1 VVRFRFGTDDLLRT
15 RFAIAPL
22 MDLVGATY
30 VLRWPERYP
39 EHRPWFDWARART
52 SALELPL
59 LEVAAPA
66 GVEFYPVFV
75 GPPPRAP
82 RTTVEAELARVA
94 ATSPADVAGE
104 IARAY
109 PDGVPLAGRMLVEE
123 PARGL
128 DRLVGEMRTFWD
140 ALLEPWWNRMAAALE
155 SEIAWRAR
163 RLAAE
168 GPGAAFA
175 DLHDTVRWKD
185 DALCVDPTGKAA
197 ADVDLAGRGLLLVP
211 AAFTWP
217 LVWPRTDAPWDP
229 ALIYTPP
236 GIGEIWAPDD
246 AASAALGE
254 LLGHNR
260 ARVLLAVQR
269 PMATLDLAH
278 HLSLTPSG
286 VSQHLRVLQGA
297 GLVTSR
303 REGRRVI
310 YERTTKG
317 DNLAG

>member
-1 VVRFRFGTDDLLRT
+1 MVRFCFGTDDLLRT

-39 EHRPWFDWARART
+39 EHRPWIDWARPRA
-52 SALELPL
+52 SGLELGL
-59 LEVAAPA
+59 LYVAAPV

-82 RTTVEAELARVA
+82 RTTVEAEFARVA
-94 ATSPADVAGE
+94 GTPSVGVAAE
-104 IARAY
+104 IERAY
-109 PDGVPLAGRMLVEE
+109 PDGVPLAGRVLVED

-128 DRLVGEMRTFWD
+128 ERLVAQMRAFWD
-140 ALLEPWWNRMAAALE
+140 ALLEPWWNRITAVLE

-175 DLHDTVRWKD
+175 DLHHTIRWRD
-185 DALCVDPTGKAA
+185 DALCVEPTGKAA

-217 LVWPRTDAPWDP
+217 LVWPRTDPPWDP
-229 ALIYTPP
+229 ALVYTPP
-236 GIGEIWAPDD
+236 GIGELWAPEDT
-246 AASAALGE
+246 ALSALGE

-260 ARVLLAVQR
+260 ARVLIAVER
-269 PMATLDLAH
+269 PAATLDLARQ
-278 HLSLTPSG
+278 LALTPSG
-286 VSQHLRVLQGA
+286 VSQHLGVLQRA
-297 GLVTSR
+297 GLVMSR
-303 REGRRVI
+303 RDGRRVI
-310 YERTTKG
+310 YERTAKG
-317 DNLAG
+317 DMLAG